1 MMATKKKTS
10 SVKRKTVKKTP
21 RKQTKAKAK
30 AKPKFEEM
38 AQTHGME
45 ERESYEKTSLDQ
57 VWGDT
62 GSSKYGTLKEEDYSK
77 KIKSMNRSDLHS
89 HAVTV
94 GILPIDNRELLVSRL
109 KREFKKHVLAYK
121 KPRKGRKSDPG
132 VSKRA
137 KSILSEGK

>member
-30 AKPKFEEM
+30 PKVKKM
-38 AQTHGME
+38 VQTHGME

-121 KPRKGRKSDPG
+121 KPRKSRKSDPG
-132 VSKRA
+132 VSNRA
-137 KSILSEGK
+137 ESILSEGK

>member
-30 AKPKFEEM
+30 PKVKEM
-38 AQTHGME
+38 VQTHGME

-62 GSSKYGTLKEEDYSK
+62 GSSIRY
-77 KIKSMNRSDLHS
+77 
-89 HAVTV
+89 
-94 GILPIDNRELLVSRL
+94 L
-109 KREFKKHVLAYK
+109 KR
-121 KPRKGRKSDPG
+121 GRLFNK
-132 VSKRA
+132 A
-137 KSILSEGK
+137 KIYES

>member
-21 RKQTKAKAK
+21 RKQTKAKT
-30 AKPKFEEM
+30 KPKIKEM
-38 AQTHGME
+38 VQTHGMVE
-45 ERESYEKTSLDQ
+45 EESYEKTSLDQ

-62 GSSKYGTLKEEDYSK
+62 GSSKYGTLNEEDYSE

-109 KREFKKHVLAYK
+109 KREFKKHILAYK
-121 KPRKGRKSDPG
+121 KPRKSRKSAPG
-132 VSKRA
+132 VSSRA

>member
-30 AKPKFEEM
+30 TKPKVKEM
-38 AQTHGME
+38 VQTHGMVE
-45 ERESYEKTSLDQ
+45 KESYEKTSLDQ

-62 GSSKYGTLKEEDYSK
+62 GSSKYGTLNEEDYSE

-109 KREFKKHVLAYK
+109 KREFKKHILAYK
-121 KPRKGRKSDPG
+121 KPRKSRKSAPG
-132 VSKRA
+132 VSSRA

>member
-21 RKQTKAKAK
+21 SKQTKAKAK
-30 AKPKFEEM
+30 PKVKEM
-38 AQTHGME
+38 VQTHGME

-62 GSSKYGTLKEEDYSK
+62 GSSKYGTLNEEDYSTRL
-77 KIKSMNRSDLHS
+77 KSMNRSDLHS

-121 KPRKGRKSDPG
+121 KPRKSRKSDPG
-132 VSKRA
+132 VSSRA
-137 KSILSEGK
+137 ESILSEGK

>member
-1 MMATKKKTS
+1 MMTTKKKTS

-38 AQTHGME
+38 VQTHGME

-132 VSKRA
+132 VSNRA